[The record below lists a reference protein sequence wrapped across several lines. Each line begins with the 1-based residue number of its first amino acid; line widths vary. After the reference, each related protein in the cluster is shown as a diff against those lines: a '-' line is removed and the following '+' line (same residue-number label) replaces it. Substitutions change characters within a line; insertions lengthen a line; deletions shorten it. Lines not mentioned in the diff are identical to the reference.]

1 MKTSKKTKIALAVL
15 IAASACFAEPG
26 WKNAMKGIEGRIK
39 GNKQSTGKTASSSS
53 ASSKKSV
60 DPFAGINGSLT
71 KQNYDLKNYKS
82 KKPAKISKEDSVQ
95 KKYKLLE
102 KAEAA
107 LLKKDFK
114 TCQKYCDDNN
124 AISFTMNTP
133 EADALAISQWAG
145 DIACYLGYY
154 TAPSEEEK
162 NMWR

>member
-1 MKTSKKTKIALAVL
+1 M
-15 IAASACFAEPG
+15 
-26 WKNAMKGIEGRIK
+26 
-39 GNKQSTGKTASSSS
+39 
-53 ASSKKSV
+53 
-60 DPFAGINGSLT
+60 T

-114 TCQKYCDDNN
+114 TCKKYCDDNN
-124 AISFTMNTP
+124 AISFTVNTP

-162 NMWR
+162 DMWR

>member
-1 MKTSKKTKIALAVL
+1 
-15 IAASACFAEPG
+15 
-26 WKNAMKGIEGRIK
+26 MKGIEGRIK
-39 GNKQSTGKTASSSS
+39 GNKQSTGKTSSSSS

-107 LLKKDFK
+107 LLKKRF
-114 TCQKYCDDNN
+114 
-124 AISFTMNTP
+124 
-133 EADALAISQWAG
+133 
-145 DIACYLGYY
+145 
-154 TAPSEEEK
+154 
-162 NMWR
+162 